1 MESVLSEKMVDAIK
15 LSLTNSNP
23 FMKTN
28 ILIKRASIFIFITFG
43 FTLVNYFTLKNII
56 KNQTEL
62 SENIKKIQTTM
73 ICNTYKR
80 VINRDIHKNKVTR
93 STSTSNLLREDISK
107 PTILDK
113 NDSEYEILD
122 DCYDVL
128 PCNNL
133 KKNIT

>member
-28 ILIKRASIFIFITFG
+28 FLIKRASIFIFITFG

>member
-56 KNQTEL
+56 KKQTEL
-62 SENIKKIQTTM
+62 SDAIKKLETT
-73 ICNTYKR
+73 IILKTSKGF
-80 VINRDIHKNKVTR
+80 INRDIHKNKVTR

>member
-1 MESVLSEKMVDAIK
+1 MESVLSEKIVDAIK
-15 LSLTNSNP
+15 FNINNSNP

-28 ILIKRASIFIFITFG
+28 FLIKRASIFIFITFG

-73 ICNTYKR
+73 ISNTYKR

>member
-1 MESVLSEKMVDAIK
+1 MESVLSEKIVDAIK
-15 LSLTNSNP
+15 FNINNSNP

-28 ILIKRASIFIFITFG
+28 FLIKRASIFIFITFG

>member
-56 KNQTEL
+56 KKQTEL
-62 SENIKKIQTTM
+62 SDAIKKLETT
-73 ICNTYKR
+73 IILKTSKSF
-80 VINRDIHKNKVTR
+80 INRDVYKKKISK
-93 STSTSNLLREDISK
+93 STSTSNLLREDNTQL
-107 PTILDK
+107 TIQDK

-122 DCYDVL
+122 ECYSSI

-133 KKNIT
+133 KKNIH